1 MARIGLFEWVADLF
15 AKMGGTQA
23 QFSRANKVIRTR
35 LSESHAS
42 PELRQELFK
51 RYEEALGLAP
61 RISNLAV
68 IDTVRDLDHQFQG
81 IRPSQP
87 AAFQEA
93 LQSLGDISGLSK
105 EGLEVARKLASR
117 IGNRELLGKAL
128 QGIAL
133 LQTQAGEPERLLTT
147 LLAQSKEQTLSRAGL
162 ERVLQLFLER
172 ARFEPEAA
180 WKRFLG
186 DLPSALLPRVH
197 QAYLLVDRVPEAIDL
212 AESAGDLP
220 FAVPLLLQQPGEENA
235 VRALRLAE
243 KWGDVESVKA
253 ASHKV
258 GLMLAMR
265 GDHSIALSHFKKA
278 EQWDLAADSLCAL
291 GEFGEGI
298 RIKTAITS
306 EWLAQ
311 THKLSDAKV
320 QYHLASKE
328 FKEAVAIL
336 FQIRS
341 ACSVRGDSPL
351 LRDEAGRVERL
362 LADLVRTVR
371 GAFEEEIRSTSASL
385 GAEVFR
391 RWSLF
396 EEAAGNF
403 LEAALH
409 AESAQDFF
417 SASLLF
423 EKAGAIGQAIRAL
436 DKSGNA
442 GDLRMRAGLLE
453 QGGDSYTAGI
463 LYERIGDLGK
473 AVDMFEAASEFR
485 RAAQVRRAQV
495 GEKQAVFDE
504 KLLNLLIKAGRVES
518 LADLALVQLHE
529 PGCQGAERL
538 KLADRLRHLHSCGYL
553 GAKWEQIIAEEG
565 PSTEDA
571 CRDNFFAGVEAWFKT
586 ATQEV
591 QEIYLDAYG
600 MDLGTSNSTVALFN
614 RKSKT
619 AEVAEIAGR
628 ASFPSTFAIDDT
640 GREII
645 GVSTASLLA
654 RPLKALIRRAKRF
667 MGSERSFRADGTIMR
682 PEEISGRLIRYGQQ
696 VGKEFLLGK
705 VVARVESLAFK
716 ALGTPAKSSWIT
728 DFLKDHPQEIA
739 LNRAVLTVPAYFN
752 DSQKQATRIAAEF
765 AGIKVLR
772 LIHEPTAACLAQC
785 ASRQE
790 PGNVLVVDLGAGTL
804 DLSLIQVDET
814 GVYEVSE
821 IEGDN
826 SLGGAD
832 VDDLLLKHFNQ
843 VLLERV
849 AKGVLE
855 ESQRQLRLKDACE
868 RLKIELST
876 NESWSIPLLAFS
888 GQDSI
893 DLSLSRKD
901 LEAIASPWLDRFKAV
916 CKKIKGKPD
925 RILLVG
931 GAGQMPAI
939 RSCVR
944 EIFGINPTPGVDPV
958 ASVARGA
965 AIQAGILCLEM
976 KGILLLDVVPFS
988 LGTDVKNPVT
998 GEIEI
1003 GCLIPKHSTYPTAR
1017 SEIYSTVI
1025 DNQTSVPIG
1034 VFQGES
1040 KNPKENF
1047 KVGHFD
1053 LDGIPPAPKQVPQIE
1068 VTFSIDADCCLEVT
1082 AKDKGTGKTQSIT
1095 IRDSHLLSPAMKTDT
1110 QKKFNEEERG
1120 QASISKLQTI
1130 HDGILDWHRRSD
1142 VEDVRTLAERFGRLL
1157 AHYEVNA
1164 KRFAPKPS
1172 DDQTLMA
1179 IFRERLN
1186 HEGEARYLVEQW
1198 DAVTA
1203 DGRGW
1208 IERRKKAL
1216 GETPRDA
1223 KVLEPLLAEGKEILR
1238 RTESAY
1244 QPLSE
1249 CRQRYGRWLAVLQDL
1264 PLNPT
1269 GDPDEL
1275 ARHFLVVGQADQ
1287 ALSFFKRLPAPL
1299 KPTQVDLGL
1308 MILAALRRKDEYNG
1322 LLGDHLEALNVHVPN
1337 FSGLNHTV
1345 RQLRPSVV
1353 WVQVIDGSGSGF
1365 AIGPNLIA
1373 TNRHVVVDKDGKPHD
1388 PSHLRVL
1395 TTTGPLPVVSVH
1407 LSMHA
1412 QDDVAILRLAD
1423 GISLAPLRLGFSELV
1438 EVGERVIALG
1448 FPAPEDGGFE
1458 ENLHLGSGL
1467 VNRIRALEAHC
1478 SERVFEL
1485 SLDLKGG
1492 ISGAPVINEQGEV
1505 IGLATFSRYRPEG
1518 VLDNGQVTVGKA
1530 SYAVPVNLLRKLVDG
1545 LQYGTCQRL

>member
-1 MARIGLFEWVADLF
+1 
-15 AKMGGTQA
+15 
-23 QFSRANKVIRTR
+23 
-35 LSESHAS
+35 
-42 PELRQELFK
+42 
-51 RYEEALGLAP
+51 
-61 RISNLAV
+61 
-68 IDTVRDLDHQFQG
+68 
-81 IRPSQP
+81 
-87 AAFQEA
+87 
-93 LQSLGDISGLSK
+93 
-105 EGLEVARKLASR
+105 
-117 IGNRELLGKAL
+117 
-128 QGIAL
+128 
-133 LQTQAGEPERLLTT
+133 
-147 LLAQSKEQTLSRAGL
+147 
-162 ERVLQLFLER
+162 
-172 ARFEPEAA
+172 
-180 WKRFLG
+180 
-186 DLPSALLPRVH
+186 LLPQVH
-197 QAYLLVDRVPEAIDL
+197 QAYFLVDRVREAIDL
-212 AESAGDLP
+212 AESAGDLQ

-235 VRALRLAE
+235 VRALTLAE
-243 KWGDVESVKA
+243 KWGDAGSVRA

-258 GLMLAMR
+258 GLILAMR
-265 GDHSIALSHFKKA
+265 GDHAKALSHFKKA
-278 EQWDLAADSLCAL
+278 EQWDLAADSFCAL

-306 EWLAQ
+306 EWLEQ
-311 THKLSDAKV
+311 THRHSDAKV
-320 QYHLASKE
+320 QHHLASKE

-336 FQIRS
+336 FQIRG

-351 LRDEAGRVERL
+351 LKDEAVRVERL
-362 LADLVRTVR
+362 LGDLVRTVR
-371 GAFEEEIRSTSASL
+371 GTFEEELRSANSSA
-385 GAEVFR
+385 GAEVFK

-453 QGGDSYTAGI
+453 QGGDSYTAGM
-463 LYERIGDLGK
+463 LYERLGDLGK
-473 AVDMFEAASEFR
+473 AVEMFEAAKEFT

-504 KLLNLLIKAGRVES
+504 KLLNLLVKAGRVES

-529 PGCQGAERL
+529 PGCQGSERL
-538 KLADRLRHLHSCGYL
+538 KLADRLRHLNSCGYL

-565 PSTEDA
+565 PSSEDA
-571 CRDNFFAGVEAWFKT
+571 YREKFFVGAEAWFKT
-586 ATQEV
+586 AAQEV
-591 QEIYLDAYG
+591 QETYLDAFG

-614 RKSKT
+614 RKSKA

-628 ASFPSTFAIDDT
+628 ASFPSVFAIDDT

-645 GVSTASLLA
+645 GVATASLLT
-654 RPLKALIRRAKRF
+654 RPLRALITRAKRI
-667 MGSERSFRADGTIMR
+667 MGSDKSYRADGTIMR
-682 PEEISGRLIRYGQQ
+682 PEEVSGRLLRYGQQ
-696 VGKEFLLGK
+696 VGKEFLLAK
-705 VVARVESLAFK
+705 ITARVEALAFK
-716 ALGTPAKSSWIT
+716 ALGTPAKSSWIA
-728 DFLKDHPQEIA
+728 DFLKEHPQEIG

-752 DSQKQATRIAAEF
+752 DSQKQATRMAAEF

-772 LIHEPTAACLAQC
+772 LIHEPTAACLAQS
-785 ASRQE
+785 ATAQE
-790 PGNVLVVDLGAGTL
+790 PGNVLVIDLGAGTL
-804 DLSLIQVDET
+804 DLSLIQVDE
-814 GVYEVSE
+814 GIHEVTE
-821 IEGDN
+821 IQGDN
-826 SLGGAD
+826 TLGGAD

-855 ESQRQLRLKDACE
+855 DKQRQLRLKDACE
-868 RLKIELST
+868 RLKIELSN
-876 NESWSIPLLAFS
+876 NESWSIPLLAFN

-893 DLSLSRKD
+893 DISLGRKE
-901 LEAIASPWLDRFKAV
+901 LEAIASPWLDRFRAV
-916 CKKIKGKPD
+916 CKRIKGKPD

-931 GAGQMPAI
+931 GAGQMPAV

-944 EIFGINPTPGVDPV
+944 EAFGINPIQGVDPV

-965 AIQAGILCLEM
+965 AIQAGILCLEL

-988 LGTDVKNPVT
+988 LGVGVTNPDK
-998 GEIEI
+998 GIEEISF
-1003 GCLIPKHSTYPTAR
+1003 LIPKHKTIPTKNSR
-1017 SEIYSTVI
+1017 DYTTVT
-1025 DNQTSVPIG
+1025 DNQSIVSIN
-1034 VFQGES
+1034 VFQGE
-1040 KNPKENF
+1040 NRDPKDNF

-1053 LDGIPPAPKQVPQIE
+1053 LDGIPPAPKGTPNIE
-1068 VTFSIDADCCLEVT
+1068 VSFSIDADCCLEVT

-1095 IRDSHLLSPAMKTDT
+1095 IRDSHLLSPAQKAAT
-1110 QKKFNEEERG
+1110 QKKFREEEGG
-1120 QASISKLQTI
+1120 QATLSKLQAI
-1130 HDGILDWHRRSD
+1130 NDEILDWHRRSD
-1142 VEDVRTLAERFGRLL
+1142 IEDVPVLAERFGRLL
-1157 AHYEVNA
+1157 AHYEANA
-1164 KRFAPKPS
+1164 KRFSPRPS
-1172 DDQTLMA
+1172 DDQVLME

-1186 HEGEARYLVEQW
+1186 HEGESRYSTEQW
-1198 DAVTA
+1198 KVVIQ
-1203 DGRGW
+1203 DGKGW
-1208 IERRKKAL
+1208 LERRKKAL
-1216 GETPRDA
+1216 GETPRKAD
-1223 KVLEPLLAEGKEILR
+1223 VLQGLLAEGTEILS
-1238 RTESAY
+1238 RTDSAY
-1244 QPLSE
+1244 QLLSGA
-1249 CRQRYGRWLAVLQDL
+1249 RQRYGRWLAVLQDL

-1287 ALSFFKRLPAPL
+1287 ALSFFKRLPVPL

-1308 MILAALRRKDEYNG
+1308 KILAALRKKDEYNG
-1322 LLGDHLEALNVHVPN
+1322 LLGEHLEALNVHVPN

-1373 TNRHVVVDKDGKPHD
+1373 TNRHVVVNKDGKAHD

-1395 TTTGPLPVVSVH
+1395 TTMGPLPVVSVH
-1407 LSMHA
+1407 LSQYP

-1423 GISLAPLRLGFSELV
+1423 GVTLAPLRLGFSELV

-1467 VNRIRALEAHC
+1467 VNRIRAMEAHC

-1505 IGLATFSRYRPEG
+1505 IGLATFAIYRPEK
-1518 VLDNGQVTVGKA
+1518 VLDDGQVTVGKA
-1530 SYAVPVNLLRKLVDG
+1530 SYAVPVNLLRKLMAG
-1545 LQYGTCQRL
+1545 LQ